1 MSKSENLIAV
11 EELWHIYAG
20 NVEALKGINLNI
32 RRSEV
37 TAIVGQNGSGKTTLV
52 KHFNGLLR
60 PTRGRV
66 LLEGAETKTYK
77 PKEIVRK
84 VGYVF
89 QNPTHQLFCTSI
101 EEEIAFGPRNLG
113 LEQSEVKQRV
123 EDAIMA
129 FRLDKYR
136 DIHPLRL
143 SFPLRKM
150 LAIASVYVMH
160 PDALVLDEPTT
171 GQDHV
176 GIALIERTINQL
188 KSEGRTLIL
197 VSHDMPL
204 VAGTAD
210 RAVVMRDGA
219 VVADA
224 HPKELF
230 SNDSLMKETHLM
242 PPQVTRLSQMFTD
255 PRIPHNVLTV
265 DEMFSTLEKIHK

>member
-1 MSKSENLIAV
+1 MSKSEDLVAV
-11 EELWHIYAG
+11 EELWHIYPG
-20 NVEALKGINLNI
+20 NVEALRGINLKI
-32 RRSEV
+32 RKGEV

-52 KHFNGLLR
+52 KHFNGLLK
-60 PTRGRV
+60 PTRGLV
-66 LLEGAETKTYK
+66 LLDGAETKTYK

-89 QNPTHQLFCTSI
+89 QNPTHQLFCTTI
-101 EEEIAFGPRNLG
+101 EEEIAFGPKNLG
-113 LEQSEVKQRV
+113 LSQDEIKQRV
-123 EDAIMA
+123 EDAIVA
-129 FRLDKYR
+129 FRLDRYR

-176 GIALIERTINQL
+176 GIALIEQTISQL
-188 KSEGRTLIL
+188 RSERRTLIL

-224 HPKELF
+224 HPKKVF
-230 SNDSLMKETHLM
+230 SDDPLMKETHLM
-242 PPQVTRLSQMFTD
+242 PPQVTRLSQMFSD
-255 PRIPHNVLTV
+255 ARIPHDILTV
-265 DEMFSTLEKIHK
+265 DEMYSNLSKIKE

>member
-1 MSKSENLIAV
+1 MSKDLIV
-11 EELWHIYAG
+11 VDELWHIYPG
-20 NVEALKGINLNI
+20 NVEALRGVCLKIQRGD
-32 RRSEV
+32 V

-52 KHFNGLLR
+52 KHFNGLLK
-60 PTRGRV
+60 PTRGSV
-66 LLEGAETKTYK
+66 LLESAETKTYK
-77 PKEIVRK
+77 PREIVRK

-89 QNPTHQLFCTSI
+89 QNPTHQLFCTTI
-101 EEEIAFGPRNLG
+101 EEEISFGPKNLG
-113 LEQSEVKQRV
+113 LPEPEIKKRV

-160 PDALVLDEPTT
+160 PEALVLDEPTT

-176 GIALIERTINQL
+176 GTALIERTIRQL
-188 KSEGRTLIL
+188 KSENRTLIL

-204 VAGTAD
+204 VAETAD
-210 RAVVMRDGA
+210 RALVMRDGV

-224 HPKELF
+224 HPKKVF
-230 SNDSLMKETHLM
+230 SNDSLMKQTHLM

-255 PRIPHNVLTV
+255 PRMPHDVLTV
-265 DEMFSTLEKIHK
+265 DEMYSTLEKIQQ